1 MGSLSCKNCSE
12 KENTGLDNLNC
23 ETNEKKENESQT
35 KIKVIDDFDP
45 FLIENNQL
53 SAEPQ
58 PILTSTSPLN
68 TSTNSKEQASQK
80 TKGGSQRKNIDG
92 RKSPLEIIDESRG
105 ETNLND
111 FLNDNKYLRTEISV
125 PSSSRKINASFNSA
139 SLYKRYNYSIKKE
152 KNWNTLT
159 IFDCIPASKI
169 ENKENE
175 DFLLQ
180 SEFYRVNCNKK
191 TITKISEAYPNYLVL
206 TFNSI
211 KIYRSKEHFLYG
223 RTPLTILP
231 FSALAL
237 CDVINVNET
246 SFKNIKNVFKYNF
259 CIEINKEKIQSQ
271 NGDQSAINRIK
282 NEGITKYESN
292 NNMNQKDQKRKPKKM
307 KLIES
312 SKSNK
317 VKGKVDPLSLVNND
331 DKTILSIISNLPDII
346 TFSSC
351 NQDVVYKWV
360 YSINY
365 LMKEAK

>member
-1 MGSLSCKNCSE
+1 MTRLGEQTIK
-12 KENTGLDNLNC
+12 LDNPPTITDVASIVGPKEGQGPLAKYFDQC
-23 ETNEKKENESQT
+23 LEDEFWGEKTWEKAESKIIKETVNLAIT
-35 KIKVIDDFDP
+35 K
-45 FLIENNQL
+45 
-53 SAEPQ
+53 S
-58 PILTSTSPLN
+58 
-68 TSTNSKEQASQK
+68 
-80 TKGGSQRKNIDG
+80 G
-92 RKSPLEIIDESRG
+92 
-105 ETNLND
+105 
-111 FLNDNKYLRTEISV
+111 
-125 PSSSRKINASFNSA
+125 
-139 SLYKRYNYSIKKE
+139 
-152 KNWNTLT
+152 
-159 IFDCIPASKI
+159 IPASKI

-231 FSALAL
+231 FSALGL

-259 CIEINKEKIQSQ
+259 CIEINKEKIEPQK
-271 NGDQSAINRIK
+271 GDQSVINRKK
-282 NEGITKYESN
+282 NEYESN

-317 VKGKVDPLSLVNND
+317 VKGKVDPLSHVNND